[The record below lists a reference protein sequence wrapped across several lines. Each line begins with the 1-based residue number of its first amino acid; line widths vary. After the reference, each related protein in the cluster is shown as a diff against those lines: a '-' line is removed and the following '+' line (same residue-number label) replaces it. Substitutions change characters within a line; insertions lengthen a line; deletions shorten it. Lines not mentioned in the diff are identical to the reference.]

1 MQACNFEIEKLQR
14 QTYSLNSFEIDALDI
29 YQQHPTAPKR
39 GGAITGIIR
48 RYKTSECLLFLL
60 SIHGKEGI
68 DMTPVLAKR
77 LLQGLFGRSVRFDTL
92 VAVYGDNNRSASH
105 KSADFVR
112 LDELVE
118 RYKPKADA
126 LSIQVTLDTRAA
138 IKRAQEEYK
147 QMFKDDLQDE
157 D

>member
-68 DMTPVLAKR
+68 DIDRK
-77 LLQGLFGRSVRFDTL
+77 SV
-92 VAVYGDNNRSASH
+92 V
-105 KSADFVR
+105 
-112 LDELVE
+112 
-118 RYKPKADA
+118 
-126 LSIQVTLDTRAA
+126 
-138 IKRAQEEYK
+138 
-147 QMFKDDLQDE
+147 
-157 D
+157 